1 MDTDWTTIEG
11 AGRKRECIK
20 QNPRYYYKRHHKKHD
35 EETKENVGPGISK
48 REEDNLAL
56 KIHGLYYESDN
67 NSSDS
72 GKSSFDEEYYKYK
85 PQPIEINSS
94 QVVVIRNKNIIKEQ
108 GNRNKTNHNVKHP
121 KKKRGI
127 PNKGRNIKSNH
138 KKGTPRIAVNEGA
151 FEVNKNMGKGSTS
164 KKPIFIISDKCDSTI
179 PTSNAGNFVDQNQSV
194 SSSFWNN
201 SVEEPKISE
210 TQYDSTLTKSTMF
223 FSAQH
228 QSNNKT
234 TPMDSDYPRRDKK
247 LRREMLKT
255 PLVNSVQQHLVN
267 YVSNEGKIYNDTHNR
282 FSNNFNEALNHL
294 VQHQSINKTTP
305 MDSEYPRR
313 DKELRTEMPKTPLV
327 NSVQEHLVNSVPNE
341 GKIYNDTHNRFSN
354 NFNEALNHLVQHQ
367 SINKTTPMDAEY
379 PRRDKILRTEMPKTP
394 LVNSVQEHLVNSV
407 PNEGKI
413 YNDTHNRFSNNFNE
427 ALNHLVQHQSINK
440 TTPMDSEYPRRDK
453 ELRTEMP
460 KTPLVNSVQEHLV
473 NSVPNEGKIYN
484 DTHNRFSNNFNEALN
499 HLVQH
504 QSINKTTPMD
514 AEYPRRDKILR
525 TEKTPLVNSVQQH
538 LVNYVPNEGKI
549 YNDTHNRFSNNFNE
563 ALNHLVQHQSIN
575 KTTPMDSEYLRR
587 DKEVRT
593 EMPKTPLVNSVQQ
606 HLVNYVSNEGK
617 IYNDTH
623 NRFSNNFNEALNHL
637 VQHQSIN
644 KTTPMDAEYLRIDKE
659 LRTEMPKTPLVNSV
673 QQHLV
678 NYVPNEGNIYNDTHN
693 RFSNDLNE
701 AVNHLMHIYAEP
713 NHSKHIQVASNRE
726 QKILE
731 DASKKQPDPK
741 TPETQKN
748 TFLRFGSNESSNSS
762 SNYSETVVE
771 NSAKEKID
779 IARAHVNKIEV
790 EKENYPWV
798 AKEYTIRDVWKT
810 PKDQEIK
817 PATPKLESYNE
828 IVPRNDILISN
839 NKTIMRHPQNPQNET
854 ANNLLYAL
862 DEDEPRHSPAEFSKV
877 YVPTA
882 RKQPGCNRT
891 EDKNNPWV
899 AEENSSMGMSKTRKD
914 PQIKP
919 GTPILESNTRIVPKN
934 DISTSSIEAIVQ
946 QPQNP
951 LNERSDN
958 LSPIMRNEVSE
969 PSIAQEDD
977 INLLA
982 GVRKGGLLAA
992 LSLLCCCCSKVH
1004 IG

>member
-313 DKELRTEMPKTPLV
+313 DKELRTEMP
-327 NSVQEHLVNSVPNE
+327 
-341 GKIYNDTHNRFSN
+341 
-354 NFNEALNHLVQHQ
+354 
-367 SINKTTPMDAEY
+367 
-379 PRRDKILRTEMPKTP
+379 
-394 LVNSVQEHLVNSV
+394 
-407 PNEGKI
+407 
-413 YNDTHNRFSNNFNE
+413 
-427 ALNHLVQHQSINK
+427 
-440 TTPMDSEYPRRDK
+440 
-453 ELRTEMP
+453 
-460 KTPLVNSVQEHLV
+460 
-473 NSVPNEGKIYN
+473 
-484 DTHNRFSNNFNEALN
+484 
-499 HLVQH
+499 
-504 QSINKTTPMD
+504 
-514 AEYPRRDKILR
+514 
-525 TEKTPLVNSVQQH
+525 KTPLVNSVQQH